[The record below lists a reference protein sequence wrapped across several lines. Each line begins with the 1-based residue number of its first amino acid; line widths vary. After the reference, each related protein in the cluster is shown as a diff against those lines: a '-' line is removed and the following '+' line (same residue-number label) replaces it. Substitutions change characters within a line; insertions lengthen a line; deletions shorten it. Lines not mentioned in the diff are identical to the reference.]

1 MTEAKDWPGGAYEG
15 DTYTC
20 TVTSQHANERAI
32 MRVSPSHGHKNDQD
46 SKYLTREAHIIDDRP
61 LPSDRHGLDFI
72 IPVQYED
79 RVGDRRRAREGEVHG
94 GGAVTESDNHSTRSG
109 GSGRARNHSDRLRSS
124 QKTSDH
130 VSGPI

>member
-1 MTEAKDWPGGAYEG
+1 MRGTPTRVQSLLSTLMRGRSCAYPQVIDMNMTRIQNHLA
-15 DTYTC
+15 
-20 TVTSQHANERAI
+20 
-32 MRVSPSHGHKNDQD
+32 
-46 SKYLTREAHIIDDRP
+46 REAHIIDDRP

-79 RVGDRRRAREGEVHG
+79 RVGDRRRAREGEVQG